1 MGRREFYFSVCT
13 LLSHPGA
20 TDESGPAMKAW
31 YQGAKRGAPCPNCRG
46 RANVAKAMAMISP
59 CDQLC
64 GHSVTAV
71 WSLRR
76 VHLSATPWT
85 VGPPRLPCPWDAP
98 GQNTGVDCHFLLRGI
113 FPSPG
118 IQPAASPVLAGKVL
132 TPEPTW
138 EAHHGLLTTTNPASC
153 TARVSSFRGS
163 PTYAGPGTPS
173 PRRV

>member
-13 LLSHPGA
+13 LLSHPGV

-31 YQGAKRGAPCPNCRG
+31 FQGAKRGALCPNCRG

-64 GHSVTAV
+64 GHSLTAV
-71 WSLRR
+71 RSLKR
-76 VHLSATPWT
+76 VRLSATPWT
-85 VGPPRLPCPWDAP
+85 VGPPGSPIRGMLQARIPEWIAISSS
-98 GQNTGVDCHFLLRGI
+98 RGI

-118 IQPAASPVLAGKVL
+118 IQPAASPLLAGKVL

-153 TARVSSFRGS
+153 TSRVSSFRGS
-163 PTYAGPGTPS
+163 PTYAGPETPR